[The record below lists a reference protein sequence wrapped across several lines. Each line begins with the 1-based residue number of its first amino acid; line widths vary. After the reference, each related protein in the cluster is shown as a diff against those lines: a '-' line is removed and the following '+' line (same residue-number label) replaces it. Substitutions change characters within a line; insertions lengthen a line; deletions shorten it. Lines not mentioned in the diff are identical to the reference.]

1 MYDHAGFARTADLI
15 FASLDGTPL
24 PSDPVR
30 ARIIVLERDNA
41 GRGTYGEIDAT
52 GEIQRMV
59 MNPVFPEGFRD
70 WSWE

>member
-1 MYDHAGFARTADLI
+1 MIMPDSPGPPISFSR
-15 FASLDGTPL
+15 ASTEPR
-24 PSDPVR
+24 SR
-30 ARIIVLERDNA
+30 AASARIIVLERDNA

-70 WSWE
+70 WSCE